1 MTEQTSDELVVGPV
15 DYIVIEFANGR
26 QLDGT
31 ALPLLLDLVD
41 RDIIRVYD
49 LAFVRKGEDGN
60 VEGVEIADLDFGDDL
75 DTELFAAAASG
86 MIGAPDLEDIG
97 AVLEPGTVAAIL
109 IYENHWAAPFATA
122 LRRNGADLVAS
133 GRIAAE
139 DVLAAIDAAE
149 GK

>member
-15 DYIVIEFANGR
+15 DYIVIEFAKDR

-31 ALPLLLDLVD
+31 ALPLLLDLVE
-41 RDIIRVYD
+41 REIIRVYD
-49 LAFVRKGEDGN
+49 LAFVRKGEDGS
-60 VEGVEIADLDFGDDL
+60 VEGVEIADLDFGDGL